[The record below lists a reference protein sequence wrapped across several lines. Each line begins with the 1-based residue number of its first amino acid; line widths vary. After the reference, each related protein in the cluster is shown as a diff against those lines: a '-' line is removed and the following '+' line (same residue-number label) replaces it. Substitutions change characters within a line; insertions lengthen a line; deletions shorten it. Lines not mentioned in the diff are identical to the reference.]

1 VDVALKIT
9 LKFFED
15 IELPKDVMDRL
26 TSIPESMSAPDYQ
39 SVLQT
44 GGLVE
49 KLIGQAPP
57 ALASILNAGKIGEQV
72 MRYIGSDRNN

>member
-1 VDVALKIT
+1 
-9 LKFFED
+9 
-15 IELPKDVMDRL
+15 
-26 TSIPESMSAPDYQ
+26 MSAPDYQ

-57 ALASILNAGKIGEQV
+57 GLASILSAGKIGEQV
-72 MRYIGSDRNN
+72 MRYIGSDSKN